1 MWKKLFIVWVLLL
14 PFIVCPW
21 IFEGAKI
28 FWFWLGGFF
37 LTLLWL
43 VSLRTKLPKIITN
56 VDYWYFSW
64 LSVLLISS
72 TFGIHP
78 LNSIIGGSYRHQ
90 GVIFFFTLWLVGKT
104 VFMLSQKQKE
114 VLTRMFSFGVFIESL
129 LIISQNFVG
138 SILPL
143 ATIDGRPL
151 GTFGEPNAAAGF
163 LAIGTVF
170 LSDNVM
176 GKGGSFGGFFGSIS
190 LLLIFLAIIFTES
203 RAAILTFL
211 VVLLGIF
218 VIRLVSRTG
227 KLHKR
232 KMLLKVWL
240 PALLLVILVSLFII
254 KSVSL
259 TRLPSDI
266 EDRRV
271 FWKLGWSAI
280 LEKPVFGYGAESGEV
295 VYEEKFSEAALP
307 LYELIVDRS
316 HNLFLDVAMWS
327 GFVGLVLFSGW
338 LITALNNLAK
348 ERKWINV
355 VGVLGWL
362 VFSMFQPLG
371 VVHWVLLVLILN
383 W

>member
-64 LSVLLISS
+64 LGVLLISS

-114 VLTRMFSFGVFIESL
+114 VLTRMFSFGVFIESV

-138 SILPL
+138 NILPL
-143 ATIDGRPL
+143 TTIDGRPL

-176 GKGGSFGGFFGSIS
+176 GKGGSFGGFFGSTS

>member
-1 MWKKLFIVWVLLL
+1 MWKKYFIVWIFLL
-14 PFIVCPW
+14 PFVVWPW

-37 LTLLWL
+37 LTLLWI
-43 VSLRTKLPKIITN
+43 VNLRVKLPKIITN
-56 VDYWYFSW
+56 ADYWYFFW
-64 LSVLLISS
+64 LGVLLISS

-104 VFMLSQKQKE
+104 VFMLSRKQKE
-114 VLTRMFSFGVFIESL
+114 VLTRMLGFGVFIESL
-129 LIISQNFVG
+129 LIISQNFVD
-138 SILPL
+138 STLPL
-143 ATIDGRPL
+143 ATINGRPL

-170 LSDNVM
+170 LLGNVM
-176 GKGGSFGGFFGSIS
+176 SKRGGFGGFFGLMS

-203 RAAILTFL
+203 RTAILTFL

-218 VIRLVSRTG
+218 VVHLVSCAG
-227 KLHKR
+227 KFYKR
-232 KMLLKVWL
+232 KVLLRVWL
-240 PALLLVILVSLFII
+240 PVLLLTILVSIFII
-254 KSVSL
+254 KGVSL

-271 FWKLGWSAI
+271 FWRLGWSAI
-280 LEKPVFGYGAESGEV
+280 LEKPVFGYGAESGEA
-295 VYEEKFSEAALP
+295 VYEKVFSEAALP

-327 GFVGLVLFSGW
+327 GFAGLILFLGW
-338 LITALNNLAK
+338 LITALNNLLK

-355 VGVLGWL
+355 VGGLGWL
-362 VFSMFQPLG
+362 IFSMFQPLG

>member
-1 MWKKLFIVWVLLL
+1 MWKKLFIVWILLL
-14 PFIVCPW
+14 PFVVWPW

-43 VSLRTKLPKIITN
+43 ASLRTKLPKIITN
-56 VDYWYFSW
+56 ADYWYFSW
-64 LSVLLISS
+64 FGVLLISS

-78 LNSIIGGSYRHQ
+78 LDSIIGGSYRHQ
-90 GVIFFFTLWLVGKT
+90 GIIFFFTLWLVSKT
-104 VFMLSQKQKE
+104 VFVLSQKQKE
-114 VLTRMFSFGVFIESL
+114 VLARMFGFGVFIESL

-138 SILPL
+138 NILPL
-143 ATIDGRPL
+143 TTIDGRPL

-170 LSDNVM
+170 LSNNIM
-176 GKGGSFGGFFGSIS
+176 SNGGSFGGLFGLMS

-218 VIRLVSRTG
+218 VVRLMSRAG
-227 KLHKR
+227 KLYKR
-232 KMLLKVWL
+232 KMLLKIWL
-240 PALLLVILVSLFII
+240 PVLLLIISVGLFFI
-254 KSVSL
+254 KNISL

-266 EDRRV
+266 EDRKV
-271 FWKLGWSAI
+271 FWRLGGSAV
-280 LEKPVFGYGAESGEV
+280 LEKPVFGYGAESGEA
-295 VYEEKFSEAALP
+295 VYEKIFSEAALP

-327 GFVGLVLFSGW
+327 GFAGLVLFLGW
-338 LITALNNLAK
+338 LITVLNNLAK
-348 ERKWINV
+348 GRKWINV
-355 VGVLGWL
+355 IGVLGWL